1 MLLTRA
7 LREESV
13 TWMRLLKRL
22 GPELDE
28 AIDIEEREVVDEVV
42 SWWNVPLFGEHV
54 AGFGDVVFFFNCEF
68 VDDFSRRCE
77 FGVYEGAV

>member
-1 MLLTRA
+1 MRMLLTRA

-28 AIDIEEREVVDEVV
+28 AIDIEDRELVDEVV
-42 SWWNVPLFGEHV
+42 S
-54 AGFGDVVFFFNCEF
+54 
-68 VDDFSRRCE
+68 
-77 FGVYEGAV
+77 